1 MKSDKGKTPLIV
13 LRCADNRQLFE
24 GTGKGNGKAMKYAI
38 YEGNIDRLEKK
49 LKRIS
54 NKCKAYGCDFHY
66 EQTGEEFRE
75 LKDEKGNKYTAR
87 FVLVEAEGTAI
98 INDWE
103 FIAELEH
110 TENGNIITGVAGVEV
125 PERYYTTRPM
135 CEHCNSTTIKL
146 IGKLLREKITIEGLF
161 TIVLRTGVNEG
172 KYYFYTQNSG
182 KDTVKSPMGMFPAYA
197 IDNDLN
203 YVADKIRN
211 FYEVGEYKTDA
222 EMGQADAQAASDLEK
237 PDANGRR
244 ARGGKKTTATATATP
259 PTTTE
264 DAAPKTGRTARKTHD
279 EVVAENNQ
287 KMADYMAERDKAIDA
302 VADGREEIPFDE
314 ACAAADSVPQPELET
329 PPRRTRKERK
339 SAEQSEPVQDGTA
352 NTNSESVT
360 LDADTYFYVPADDN
374 YVMKHKG
381 DTVDLIVDGVEVMKV
396 ISKEEFG
403 EGVKRLAQAD
413 NPKPENPI
421 DGAMNPPEK
430 GRRTRR
436 SAAQAQPDNAD
447 TTADETPAVD
457 EQPTGRTR
465 RVRKTR

>member
-1 MKSDKGKTPLIV
+1 MAQMLLIMG
-13 LRCADNRQLFE
+13 E
-24 GTGKGNGKAMKYAI
+24 SGTGKSTSMRNCDPATTAVVNPVGKPLPFKGKFTMLNSEVESRKICKFMKEQAAA
-38 YEGNIDRLEKK
+38 GKK
-49 LKRIS
+49 LLVVDDFQYILSVPYMNRIKE
-54 NKCKAYGCDFHY
+54 NGWDKWNDFGANYFEIIEVCKELPDDVVVAYM
-66 EQTGEEFRE
+66 T
-75 LKDEKGNKYTAR
+75 
-87 FVLVEAEGTAI
+87 
-98 INDWE
+98 
-103 FIAELEH
+103 H
-110 TENGNIITGVAGVEV
+110 TETLENGV
-125 PERYYTTRPM
+125 
-135 CEHCNSTTIKL
+135 TTIKL

-244 ARGGKKTTATATATP
+244 ARGGKKTTATATP

-339 SAEQSEPVQDGTA
+339 SAEQSEPVQDGTT
-352 NTNSESVT
+352 NTDSESVT

-403 EGVKRLAQAD
+403 EGVKRLAQA
-413 NPKPENPI
+413 
-421 DGAMNPPEK
+421 
-430 GRRTRR
+430 
-436 SAAQAQPDNAD
+436 QPDNAD

-457 EQPTGRTR
+457 EQPTGRTC

>member
-1 MKSDKGKTPLIV
+1 MLNSEVESRKICKFMKEQAAAG
-13 LRCADNRQLFE
+13 
-24 GTGKGNGKAMKYAI
+24 
-38 YEGNIDRLEKK
+38 KK
-49 LKRIS
+49 LLVVDDFQYILSVPYMNRIKE
-54 NKCKAYGCDFHY
+54 NGWDKWNDFGANYFEIIEVCKELPDDVVVAYM
-66 EQTGEEFRE
+66 T
-75 LKDEKGNKYTAR
+75 
-87 FVLVEAEGTAI
+87 
-98 INDWE
+98 
-103 FIAELEH
+103 H
-110 TENGNIITGVAGVEV
+110 TETLENGV
-125 PERYYTTRPM
+125 
-135 CEHCNSTTIKL
+135 TTIKL

-161 TIVLRTGVNEG
+161 TIVLRTMVSEG
-172 KYYFYTQNSG
+172 NYYFCTQNNG

-211 FYEVGEYKTDA
+211 FYEVGEYKSDA
-222 EMGQADAQAASDLEK
+222 EMGQADAQAASDIEK

-244 ARGGKKTTATATATP
+244 ARGSKAAKTTTTTP
-259 PTTTE
+259 PTTE
-264 DAAPKTGRTARKTHD
+264 DSEPKKGRTARKTHD

-287 KMADYMAERDKAIDA
+287 KMADYMAERDKAVDA
-302 VADGREEIPFDE
+302 IADGRKEIPFEE

-339 SAEQSEPVQDGTA
+339 SAEQSEPVQDGTT
-352 NTNSESVT
+352 NTDSESVT
-360 LDADTYFYVPADDN
+360 LDADTYFYIPADDN

-381 DTVDLIVDGVEVMKV
+381 DTVHLIVDGVEVMKV

-403 EGVKRLAQAD
+403 EGVKRLAQA
-413 NPKPENPI
+413 ENSI

-457 EQPTGRTR
+457 EQPTGGRTR
-465 RVRKTR
+465 RVRRTR